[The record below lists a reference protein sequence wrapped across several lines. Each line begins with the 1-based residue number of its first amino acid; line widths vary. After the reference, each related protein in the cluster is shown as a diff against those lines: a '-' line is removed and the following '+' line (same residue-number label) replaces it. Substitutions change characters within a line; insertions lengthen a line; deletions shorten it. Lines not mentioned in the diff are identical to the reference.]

1 MTQATTGW
9 FSSLA
14 VRLLIFLSVALIP
27 IGLLAVMQTG
37 DIVRRAENRAD
48 AALAGLTRDAA
59 VAEREI
65 IQRAFGIAMGL
76 APFARAS
83 WDTEDECAQGLSEL
97 IEQQEMAVTAGF
109 IRSDGEMWCASTGE
123 TFDFSDY
130 PGWSDNVA
138 AREPTVNVN
147 PRAPISKRPV
157 VTVSQPFTRN
167 GAFAGF
173 VFVSVP
179 HESLALGRSIVDGSG
194 LTVVTFTSGGEILT
208 AMGHEESNPAGV
220 LPVSRSLEDLG
231 SGPVVQFRDT
241 SVSGDPRSYSVSPI
255 LDGTVYAL
263 GTWVPTPHG
272 ATGPFSI
279 KPEFFPI
286 IMWLTS
292 LGVAFA
298 TVYRLV
304 MRHLSKL
311 RRQMRAFAKTRRLP
325 DPSNDRDVS
334 GEIRELQQSF
344 ADMAET
350 VLHDEAEME
359 QLVHDKN
366 VLLKEVHHRVKN
378 NLQLISSIMN
388 MQMRELKSREAKA
401 VVRRLQERVL
411 GLATIHRNLYRTEN
425 LSKVNAPQMLT
436 ELTDQILALADAG
449 QGSFDVDRKFADI
462 NLYPDQAVPL
472 SLLVAEATTN
482 SMKYLGT
489 GTGRWVRMRLTVVDE
504 TQILLEI
511 TNSKPESESDLAPHT
526 ADQGTGLGTNLMR
539 AFALQLGGQLDFEDQ
554 PDQFSVRIVF
564 TWLGFDAED
573 QDAQEAA

>member
-1 MTQATTGW
+1 M
-9 FSSLA
+9 
-14 VRLLIFLSVALIP
+14 
-27 IGLLAVMQTG
+27 
-37 DIVRRAENRAD
+37 RRAESRAD
-48 AALAGLTRDAA
+48 AALASFTRDAA

-65 IQRAFGIAMGL
+65 VQRAFGMAIGL
-76 APFARAS
+76 EPFARAT
-83 WDTEDECAQGLSEL
+83 WDSEAACAEGLADL
-97 IEQQEMAVTAGF
+97 IQDQEIAVTAGF
-109 IRSDGEMWCASTGE
+109 IRPDGDMWCASTGGQY
-123 TFDFSDY
+123 DFSDY
-130 PGWSDNVA
+130 PGWTDTVA
-138 AREPTVNVN
+138 AREPAVNVN
-147 PRAPISKRPV
+147 PRAPVSKRPV
-157 VTVSQPFTRN
+157 VTVSQPFFRN
-167 GAFAGF
+167 GEFSGF

-179 HESLALGRSIVDGSG
+179 HENLAFGRQIAEGG
-194 LTVVTFTSGGEILT
+194 GFTVVTFTAAGEILT
-208 AMGHEESNPAGV
+208 AMGQQEANPADV
-220 LPVSRSLEDLG
+220 LPVSRSLEELG
-231 SGPVVQFRDT
+231 SSSSVQFRDT
-241 SVSGDPRSYSVSPI
+241 SVSGERRSYSVSPI

-263 GTWVPTPHG
+263 GTWVPTPYRT
-272 ATGPFSI
+272 TGPISI
-279 KPEFFPI
+279 RPEFFPM
-286 IMWLTS
+286 IMWITS

-304 MRHLSKL
+304 IRHLSKL
-311 RRQMRAFAKTRRLP
+311 RRQMRAFAQTRRLP
-325 DPSNDRDVS
+325 ETSNDRDVS

-401 VVRRLQERVL
+401 AVRRLQERVL

-449 QGSFDVDRKFADI
+449 KGSFDVDRKFADI

-482 SMKYLGT
+482 AMKYVGLGND
-489 GTGRWVRMRLTVVDE
+489 RWVRMRLVVVDE

-511 TNSKPESESDLAPHT
+511 TNSKPEASSDLDAET
-526 ADQGTGLGTNLMR
+526 MDQGTGLGTNLMR
-539 AFALQLGGQLDFEDQ
+539 AFALQLGGQLDFDDQ
-554 PDQFSVRIVF
+554 PDHFTVRVKF
-564 TWLGFDAED
+564 TWLGFDADD
-573 QDAQEAA
+573 QDTQDAA